1 MTINSNIFGVS
12 SEDLAAVN
20 KIDGLATLGLAG
32 VSNSLA
38 YRVHEIEKHF
48 HNDERWFGKSSDQS
62 GVNPWATSIS
72 AAGMRTSFRATSG
85 SSAFG
90 ADANDEALCWGVNDT
105 LSVGGVSM
113 TKLDFHEIF
122 VTASSVTT
130 IWYLRFIYGSGTM
143 VDAITAG
150 QYSCFPLIADAAQ
163 NGSID
168 IIVPVMMPRITIGTH
183 KIWVQGKNATDNA
196 TIDFLF
202 GVHGYVA

>member
-12 SEDLAAVN
+12 SEDLVAVN

-48 HNDERWFGKSSDQS
+48 HNDERWYGKSADQS
-62 GVNPWATSIS
+62 GVNPWATSLS

-105 LSVGGVSM
+105 LSIAGVTM

-130 IWYLRFIYGSGTM
+130 IWYLRIIYGSGTM
-143 VDAITAG
+143 ADAITAG
-150 QYSCFPLIADAAQ
+150 QFSCLPLVADAAQ

-168 IIVPVMMPRITIGTH
+168 IIIPIMMPRVTIGTH
-183 KIWVQGKNATDNA
+183 KIWIQGKNATDNA
-196 TIDFLF
+196 TIDFLI
-202 GVHGYVA
+202 GVHGYVS